1 MSHAP
6 ATPTLELLCG
16 GAAFFPALV
25 AAIDAAEREVL
36 LETYIFHA
44 VDAGEQV
51 AWALIRAAQRG
62 VTVRLLIDGA
72 GTGAV
77 PAPWAERLARAGVA
91 ARVYSPLNFWHLF
104 GFWRPSRWRRLHRKL
119 CAIDA
124 RVAFCGG
131 INLIDDWRE
140 LGSSQR
146 LRAPRLDYAVR
157 ITDPTLVQAIVDT
170 MSQLWARL
178 DVMQELRSHD
188 VQGLFDALRRSEVV
202 VLPTG
207 GQARLVLRDNVRY
220 RATIEATYRRAI
232 GMARHDIVIACAYF
246 FPARRLRRALLRA
259 ARRGVRVRLLLQGDY
274 EYFVAYHA
282 ARKLYGQLLDAGIE
296 IHEYHAGHLHAKVAV
311 IDGEWATVG
320 SSNLDPLSLLLARE
334 ANVVVRDRAFAQHLH
349 HSLAQAFLQG
359 ATAVDPKTYAS
370 RPWWQRGI
378 DGLASALLR
387 LGVFLTGMRY

>member
-1 MSHAP
+1 MSQDHNAP
-6 ATPTLELLCG
+6 ALELLCG
-16 GAAFFPALV
+16 GAEFFPALV
-25 AAIDAAEREVL
+25 AAIDAAEQEVL
-36 LETYIFHA
+36 LETYIFDVA
-44 VDAGEQV
+44 DAGEHV
-51 AWALIRAAQRG
+51 ALSLIRAAQRG

-72 GTGAV
+72 GTGAL
-77 PAPWAERLARAGVA
+77 PALWTERLARAGVDC
-91 ARVYSPLNFWHLF
+91 RVYSPLIFWHLF

-124 RVAFCGG
+124 RMAFCGG

-140 LGSSQR
+140 LGSAQR

-157 ITDPTLVQAIVDT
+157 ITDRTLVQAIADT

-188 VQGLFDALRRSEVV
+188 VQGLFNALRRSEVV

-232 GMARHDIVIACAYF
+232 GTARRDIVIACAYF
-246 FPARRLRRALLRA
+246 FPGRRLRRALQRA

-274 EYFVAYHA
+274 EYFIAYHA

-334 ANVVVRDRAFAQHLH
+334 ANVVVRDRVFAQRLH
-349 HSLAQAFLQG
+349 DSLQQALLQG
-359 ATAVDPKTYAS
+359 ATPVDAASYAA
-370 RPWWQRGI
+370 RPWWQRSM
-378 DGLASALLR
+378 DSLASALLR

>member
-1 MSHAP
+1 MSDVLGTSAL
-6 ATPTLELLCG
+6 ALLRG
-16 GAAFFPALV
+16 GAEFFPALIS
-25 AAIDAAEREVL
+25 AIEEAEHEVL
-36 LETYIFHA
+36 LETYIFDV

-51 AWALIRAAQRG
+51 AWSLIRAAQRG
-62 VTVRLLIDGA
+62 VQVRLLIDGA
-72 GTGAV
+72 GTGAL
-77 PAPWAERLARAGVA
+77 PPPWAERFASAGIDC
-91 ARVYSPLNFWHLF
+91 RVYSPLNFWHLF

-119 CAIDA
+119 CAVDA

-140 LGSSQR
+140 LGSPQR
-146 LRAPRLDYAVR
+146 LRAPRLDFAVR
-157 ITDPTLVQAIVDT
+157 ISDRTLVRAIVDT

-178 DVMQELRSHD
+178 DVVQELRSHD
-188 VQGLFDALRRSEVV
+188 VHGLFDALRRSEVV

-220 RATIEATYRRAI
+220 RATIEATYRHAI

-311 IDGEWATVG
+311 IDGQWATVG

-334 ANVVVRDRAFAQHLH
+334 ANVVVRDRVFAQHLR
-349 HSLAQAFLQG
+349 HSLEQALTEG
-359 ATAVDPKTYAS
+359 AMPVNPMTYAQ

>member
-1 MSHAP
+1 MSHAL
-6 ATPTLELLCG
+6 ATPSLELLCG
-16 GAAFFPALV
+16 GAEFFPSLV
-25 AAIDAAEREVL
+25 AAIDGAEREVM
-36 LETYIFHA
+36 LETYIFDVA
-44 VDAGEQV
+44 DAGEHV
-51 AWALIRAAQRG
+51 AQALIRAAQRG
-62 VTVRLLIDGA
+62 VAVRLLIDGA
-72 GTGAV
+72 GTGAL
-77 PAPWAERLARAGVA
+77 PSPWAERLARAGVDC
-91 ARVYSPLNFWHLF
+91 RVFSPLNFWHLF

-140 LGSSQR
+140 LGSTQR

-157 ITDPTLVQAIVDT
+157 ITDRTLVRAIVDT

-178 DVMQELRSHD
+178 DVVQELRSHD

-207 GQARLVLRDNVRY
+207 GQARLVLRDNLRY
-220 RATIEATYRRAI
+220 RATIEATYRHAI
-232 GMARHDIVIACAYF
+232 GAARHDIVIACAYF
-246 FPARRLRRALLRA
+246 FPGRRLRLALQRA

-282 ARKLYGQLLDAGIE
+282 ARKLYGQLLNAGVE

-311 IDGEWATVG
+311 IDGHWATVG

-334 ANVVVRDRAFAQHLH
+334 ANVVVRDRVFAQRLH
-349 HSLAQAFLQG
+349 DSLQQALAQG
-359 ATAVDPKTYAS
+359 AAPVDPMSYAQ

-378 DGLASALLR
+378 DSLASSLLR